1 MRTETTRN
9 RSLSIG
15 DLRLPFPFTLA
26 PMAGVSDLAYRLV
39 SRSFGVA
46 LAFTEMISARA
57 LKYGNKRCQDMLV
70 SVDTDR
76 PLGVQLVAGDQESI
90 LAGLEVLEQYH
101 FDVID
106 FNAAC
111 PVSKIVRRGE
121 GAGLLKDPQR
131 LQQLVSLLV
140 QRSGK
145 PVTLKIRA
153 GWDAASI
160 NATEIA
166 RMAEDVGVAAVCVH
180 GRTRVQGYDGAVDYG
195 VIRKVK
201 EAVAIPVIGSGD
213 VFSGELA
220 MKMFGET
227 DCDGVAV
234 ARGSLGNP
242 WIFREIT
249 ELLRHGTV
257 PDRPSKD
264 EVIST
269 MRDHLRLSMAL
280 IGETLG
286 VLTFRKFFVWYS
298 RGFAKARPLRT
309 KALQARSL
317 GEMLGVIEEL
327 HTVKEK
333 CCVLSVM

>member
-1 MRTETTRN
+1 
-9 RSLSIG
+9 
-15 DLRLPFPFTLA
+15 
-26 PMAGVSDLAYRLV
+26 MAFRLV
-39 SRSFGVA
+39 SRSFGA
-46 LAFTEMISARA
+46 TLAFTEMISARA
-57 LKYGNKRCQDMLV
+57 LRYGNKRCKDMLAT
-70 SVDTDR
+70 VDADR

-90 LAGLEVLEQYH
+90 ITALEVLEHYP

-121 GAGLLKDPQR
+121 GAGLLKQPER
-131 LQQLVSLLV
+131 LKQLISLLV
-140 QRSGK
+140 QRSAK
-145 PVTLKIRA
+145 PVTLKIRT

-160 NATEIA
+160 NAAEIA
-166 RMAEDVGVAAVCVH
+166 RIAEDAGVAAVCVH

-201 EAVAIPVIGSGD
+201 ETVTIPVIGSGD

-220 MKMFGET
+220 LKMFNET

-242 WIFREIT
+242 WIFREIA
-249 ELLRHGTV
+249 ELLHHGTT
-257 PDRPSKD
+257 PARPSKD
-264 EVIST
+264 EIIST
-269 MRDHLRLSMAL
+269 MGEHLGLAIAL
-280 IGETLG
+280 LGEPLG

-298 RGFAKARPLRT
+298 RGFAKSRPLRT

-317 GEMLGVIEEL
+317 GEMQGVIEEL
-327 HTVKEK
+327 RAAP
-333 CCVLSVM
+333 

>member
-1 MRTETTRN
+1 MPGT
-9 RSLSIG
+9 LSIG
-15 DLRLPFPFTLA
+15 SLRLPFPFILA
-26 PMAGVSDLAYRLV
+26 PLAGVSDLAYRLI
-39 SRSFGVA
+39 SRSFGVT
-46 LAFTEMISARA
+46 LAFTEMVSARA
-57 LKYGNKRCQDMLV
+57 LKYGNKRCQDMLA
-70 SVDTDR
+70 SADEDR

-90 LAGLEVLEQYH
+90 LAALEVLEQH
-101 FDVID
+101 RCDVID

-111 PVSKIVRRGE
+111 PVAKIVRRGE

-131 LQQLVSLLV
+131 LQQLISPLV
-140 QRSGK
+140 QRAGR

-160 NATEIA
+160 NAAEIA
-166 RMAEDVGVAAVCVH
+166 RMAEGVGVAAVCVH
-180 GRTRVQGYDGAVDYG
+180 GRTRTQGYEGAVDYG

-220 MKMFGET
+220 MKMFNET
-227 DCDGVAV
+227 GCDGVAV
-234 ARGSLGNP
+234 ARGSMGNP
-242 WIFREIT
+242 WIFREIAD
-249 ELLRHGTV
+249 LLSHGTV
-257 PDRPSKD
+257 PARPSKD

-269 MRDHLRLSMAL
+269 MKNHLSLSMTL
-280 IGETLG
+280 LGETLG

-298 RGFAKARPLRT
+298 HGFAKARPLRT

-327 HTVKEK
+327 RATP
-333 CCVLSVM
+333 